1 MPKLIINPT
10 SSARRE
16 IALARTIVSIGRD
29 PSNDVVLPDAMVS
42 RRHAVIEYR
51 GSQYFLRDC
60 NSSNG
65 SLVNGDRVSERNL
78 RDGDLVAIGTAR
90 MLFRE
95 EAEDSGA
102 KVVPH
107 PSAPRQVCPSCQAEY
122 RKGDMFCRQC
132 GASLAPSTP
141 ERVVC
146 TSCGTAVL
154 MPARF
159 CNACGHALKD
169 AADGP
174 SASGAAGGDGQD
186 AVSAGRREIAD
197 APAAGKV
204 AGSAR
209 VQEDGAAVAGDADAA
224 SGAPAA
230 SAAGTGTPDP
240 PDAKGLPAPAAPPG
254 GSDPAVSSDSD
265 APPRASRGLGDAAAS
280 RSSIVEEV
288 AQPGGSAALRAT
300 PAPAVAPVLG
310 PRPAPAIVRG
320 RPERPEPLVA
330 PVPRPQAAP
339 PRPAVSSENTSPA
352 GFWVRAGAGLLDAL
366 LVGSVQVVLGGPVV
380 YYWWEHWFAHPPA
393 TAADVAF
400 WPILVSLIVLPVVI
414 ALGAFYYVY
423 YWGVQG
429 ATPGKRLLG
438 LVVEADDGSA
448 PIGLSR
454 AAIRVLGYLLSSL
467 TLGIGYLMIAT
478 GGAGLHDRLAGTR
491 VVRRERS

>member
-1 MPKLIINPT
+1 MAKLIINPT
-10 SSARRE
+10 SSSRRE
-16 IALARTIVSIGRD
+16 IALARTLVSIGRD

-90 MLFRE
+90 LLFRE
-95 EAEDSGA
+95 ELELEDAGA

-107 PSAPRQVCPSCQAEY
+107 PSAPRQVCPSCQADY

-132 GASLAPSTP
+132 GTSLAPSTP
-141 ERVVC
+141 ARVVC

-154 MPARF
+154 LPARF

-169 AADGP
+169 AGRAGEDGPDPAKPRPAADG
-174 SASGAAGGDGQD
+174 GGDGP
-186 AVSAGRREIAD
+186 
-197 APAAGKV
+197 APPGP
-204 AGSAR
+204 
-209 VQEDGAAVAGDADAA
+209 
-224 SGAPAA
+224 PAA
-230 SAAGTGTPDP
+230 SEGDARADAGVPEPAAASPEP
-240 PDAKGLPAPAAPPG
+240 PDAGAEPVPPGPVPPAAPAAPA
-254 GSDPAVSSDSD
+254 SSPADVAD
-265 APPRASRGLGDAAAS
+265 APRVPRALSESASS
-280 RSSIVEEV
+280 RSSPLAQIVR
-288 AQPGGSAALRAT
+288 PAAPPAIRAT
-300 PAPAVAPVLG
+300 PAAVAAPLVG

-320 RPERPEPLVA
+320 RPEAARRPEPRA
-330 PVPRPQAAP
+330 AAP
-339 PRPAVSSENTSPA
+339 SSVVAA
-352 GFWVRAGAGLLDAL
+352 GFGVRALAALADAL
-366 LVGSVQVVLGGPVV
+366 LVGAGQLLLVSPVL
-380 YYWWEHWFAHPPA
+380 YYWYAHWWSNPPA

-400 WPILVSLIVLPVVI
+400 WPILVSMILVPVVL
-414 ALGAFYYVY
+414 ALGAVYYVY

-438 LVVEADDGSA
+438 LVVQAEDGEE

-454 AAIRVLGYLLSSL
+454 AAIRVLGYLLSGL
-467 TLGIGYLMIAT
+467 ILGIGFLMIAF

-491 VVRRERS
+491 VVRRERG